1 MAEGQQ
7 LQSQAELLRRSALG
21 AIPRLLQAVAALN
34 ERRAGRSDR
43 AADFRRLAVWFL
55 ETRSDADANRLWRAS
70 FGLSRARH
78 LALTVGAQ
86 DIGSSVPWRD
96 APPVEVYPQLREHG
110 TLSTR
115 GAQPRIR
122 DRSLERERLAIL
134 VGEELAQT
142 EAARQRLA
150 TGELTRLSQL
160 GHLDRHAFRLFL
172 ALLGEA
178 LTHQTAPDQPVE
190 RLAGDGTLSI
200 RLQPLG
206 PDTRAV
212 LETELGRFAGRDYQI
227 LIREI

>member
-1 MAEGQQ
+1 VKN
-7 LQSQAELLRRSALG
+7 
-21 AIPRLLQAVAALN
+21 P
-34 ERRAGRSDR
+34 
-43 AADFRRLAVWFL
+43 
-55 ETRSDADANRLWRAS
+55 
-70 FGLSRARH
+70 
-78 LALTVGAQ
+78 
-86 DIGSSVPWRD
+86 DIGSSVPWHE

-115 GAQPRIR
+115 GPPPRIR
-122 DRSLERERLAIL
+122 DRSLEREQLAIL

-142 EAARQRLA
+142 EAARERLA

-178 LTHQTAPDQPVE
+178 LTHQTDPDQPVE

-206 PDTRAV
+206 PETRAV

-227 LIREI
+227 LIREL